1 MMTTTYEITGF
12 HKNIERDNWENG
24 CVGDCQS
31 FFIPMHIKAD
41 SLAGLKSKILSFVGA
56 TDDAMECDSCDEIG
70 RIDIQKT
77 ENDYGEDPSS
87 CEESAFK
94 AGEIDLWL
102 ACYTC
107 YVELVE
113 RETVSAK

>member
-1 MMTTTYEITGF
+1 MTTTYEITGF
-12 HKNIERDNWENG
+12 HKHIERDNFEKG
-24 CVGDCQS
+24 CIGDCQF

-41 SLAGLKSKILSFVGA
+41 SLADLKSQILSFVGA
-56 TDDAMECDSCDEIG
+56 PDDAMECDACDETG

-77 ENDYGEDPSS
+77 ENDDGLDPTS

-94 AGEIDLWL
+94 AGKIDLWF
-102 ACYTC
+102 AYYSCY
-107 YVELVE
+107 VE